1 MYRDRRSR
9 RPRWAR
15 CPWVRGPTWRSN
27 PEHFAQTVHDPGL
40 RARTAGRDEDR
51 VVSGE
56 RADDLGPLRFV
67 DGDRD
72 ALRRAGRSLDHRQA
86 RARAS
91 DLLDELCKSVEFA
104 VGAHNVRGRKY
115 VATARLQH
123 SDLAHI
129 AADRRLG

>member
-27 PEHFAQTVHDPGL
+27 PKHLAQTVHDAGL
-40 RARTAGRDEDR
+40 RARAAGRDEDR

-56 RADDLGPLRFV
+56 RADDLGPLSLV

-72 ALRRAGRSLDHRQA
+72 ALRRTGRSLDHRQA
-86 RARAS
+86 RPRAS
-91 DLLDELCKSVEFA
+91 DLLDELCEGVEFA
-104 VGAHNVRGRKY
+104 IGAHDVLGRQY
-115 VATARLQH
+115 VAAARLQH
-123 SDLAHI
+123 PDLAHV
-129 AADRRLG
+129 